1 MKRLMLVFVV
11 LGSWVCSA
19 LAMSASAWELY
30 MQLLAEK
37 ARAEGGVVFTYGM
50 PEVWA
55 NYGKIFARI
64 EELYGITQQDIDM
77 GSPVVLAR
85 MTEEKASKNDLADAK
100 TDFVM
105 ALAALGL
112 TSDYCV
118 SCWDVLPEWA
128 RGVDP
133 NTGSAWY
140 AAYWGAIGFLVNVDL
155 VKHIPQSW
163 ADLLVYAEE
172 YQGLV
177 EYLDPRS
184 TGTGIITV
192 LATAYAVSGDPYNY
206 IAGVEFL
213 KKLHDAG
220 VIGAVAPLVTVA
232 RWARGEIAILINF
245 DYNLLK
251 WKEEN
256 PEINSVVIIP
266 ADGTINMS
274 NGVLIAK
281 NAPHPYTARLVLE
294 FILCGEGQKLFAE
307 GFAHPVNPKVILP
320 AELVAKFPPKEAY
333 ERAVFISAVKQRE
346 ITPALVDYYSKVI
359 FGG

>member
-1 MKRLMLVFVV
+1 MKRV
-11 LGSWVCSA
+11 LICVALGAWVCSGF
-19 LAMSASAWELY
+19 AMSAWDLY

-37 ARAEGGVVFTYGM
+37 ARAEKGVVFTYGM

-64 EELYGITQQDIDM
+64 KELYEITQQDIDM

-100 TDFVM
+100 TGFAVT
-105 ALAALGL
+105 LASRGL

-118 SCWDVLPEWA
+118 SCWDALPEWA
-128 RGVDP
+128 RGIDP
-133 NTGSAWY
+133 HTGSVWY

-155 VKHIPQSW
+155 VKNVPQSW
-163 ADLLVYAEE
+163 ADLLTYAQE

-177 EYLDPRS
+177 EYSDPRS
-184 TGTGIITV
+184 TGTGITIV
-192 LATAYAVSGDPYNY
+192 QAIAYAVSGDPYDY
-206 IAGVEFL
+206 VAGVEFL

-232 RWARGEIAILINF
+232 RWQRGEIAILINF

-256 PEINSVVIIP
+256 PEINSVVVIP
-266 ADGTINMS
+266 ADGTVSMS
-274 NGVLIAK
+274 NAVIMAK

-307 GFAHPVNPKVILP
+307 GFAHPVNTKVSIP
-320 AELVAKFPPKEAY
+320 SEIAAKFPPKEAY
-333 ERAVFISAVKQRE
+333 QNVVFVDAVKQRE
-346 ITPALVDYYSKVI
+346 LSPALIDYYSKVI